1 MKTFKELREGDYI
14 YCIYSNKS
22 VEIAQI
28 KEICAGYYK
37 SGKSVTSFICDRIL
51 GSKYYPLAIC
61 SIFGNNLDNYE
72 QIQSCAYVTSDES
85 LFIKHLKQIVDED
98 V

>member
-1 MKTFKELREGDYI
+1 MKTFKQLKEGDYI

-22 VEIAQI
+22 IEVAKI

-51 GSKYYPLAIC
+51 GSGCYPAAIY

-72 QIQSCAYVTSDES
+72 QIQTCAYVTSDES
-85 LFIKHLKQIVDED
+85 LFIKRLEMIIDENI
-98 V
+98 